1 MKIVDVLLPL
11 PFDHPFS
18 YIFDGDESILFRRVL
33 VPFHRRR
40 LTGVVVGEREGIS
53 EGLKSVETVLDE
65 FSIFDESFYRFYKEL
80 SSYYCVPIGKILKFV
95 LPGWTTYKAVK
106 CVRIRR
112 GADVSGLPEEA
123 VEYLKNFRTTRALRK
138 KFPSIYRKLKKLEE
152 EGIVE
157 VREVFKGKMTPVEIE
172 EMELPPSEIELTDEQ
187 KFCIE
192 KVKESLGDFKLFLL
206 FGPPASGK
214 TEIYIELAKEL
225 LSKGRNL
232 LLLVPEVLLAT
243 HLIERYRRRLGKRV
257 LPFHGYMKAK
267 ERGGVLLKTEEGGY
281 VVIGPKSLIISPI
294 KNVGLIIVDE
304 EHDFSYKNEGEFSYH
319 ARDVAVMRGK
329 IFGIPVLLGT
339 ATPSADTWL
348 KTKNGEAVLLRLTKK
363 FMGGK
368 PETFL
373 FSLKGK
379 RSFIL
384 PQVMEAISSTVQK
397 GKQVI
402 ALINRRGYASFLICK
417 ECGWIPYCERCSI
430 SLHYYK
436 KRRVLLCHY
445 CGYKREV
452 PSACERCGESM
463 IQERGWGTER
473 VEEFLS
479 ENLPFARVM
488 RIDSD
493 VVKNW
498 MEMKDKLKNFED
510 GNADILVG
518 TQMIGKGLDI
528 KGVELV
534 VVLNIENAFL
544 FPDFRAGERTYQLL
558 TQVIGRAGRMEKGR
572 AIIQAYNIYHPAI
585 QMSVRG
591 QIEEFLDEEL
601 EKRRSNNFP
610 PFCHLCLI
618 KVKSKDASRAE
629 SSAKEIRDSIEDVN
643 VKGPTPAPI
652 MKMRGMYIWQILLYH
667 EERERIISALK
678 KISSMKL
685 KGVKIE
691 FNLDPI
697 NFA

>member
-1 MKIVDVLLPL
+1 VKIVDVLLPL

-18 YIFDGDESILFRRVL
+18 YIFDGNESILFKRVL
-33 VPFHRRR
+33 VPFGKRRI
-40 LTGVVVGEREGIS
+40 TGIVVDEREGPS
-53 EGLKSVETVLDE
+53 EGLKGVERVLDE
-65 FSIFDESFYRFYKEL
+65 FQLFDEKLYRFYREI
-80 SSYYCVPIGKILKFV
+80 SAYYYIPIGRILKFV
-95 LPGWTTYKAVK
+95 LPGWTTYKSVQ

-112 GADVSGLPEEA
+112 DADLTELPEEA
-123 VEYLKNFRTTRALRK
+123 IDYLKKYRTTRAIKR
-138 KFPSIYRKLKKLEE
+138 KFPPIYRRLKKLQD
-152 EGIVE
+152 EGVLE
-157 VREVFKGKMTPVEIE
+157 VKEFLKGKMSPADIE
-172 EMELPPSEIELTDEQ
+172 EREIPPTEIILTDEQ
-187 KFCIE
+187 MFCLE
-192 KVKESLGDFKLFLL
+192 MVKGSLGKHRVFLL

-214 TEIYIELAKEL
+214 TEIYIELAKEVI
-225 LSKGRNL
+225 SRGKNL

-243 HLIERYRRRLGKRV
+243 HLVERYRRRLGKRV

-304 EHDFSYKNEGEFSYH
+304 EHDFSYKNEGEFPYH
-319 ARDVAVMRGK
+319 ARDVAIMRGK
-329 IFGIPVLLGT
+329 ICEIPVLLGT
-339 ATPSADTWL
+339 ATPSVDTWL
-348 KTKNGEAVLLRLTKK
+348 KTKNGEAVLLRLTRK

-368 PETFL
+368 PETAL
-373 FSLKGK
+373 LSRKGK
-379 RSFIL
+379 RDFIL
-384 PQVMEAISSTVQK
+384 SDVMEAISSTVRK
-397 GKQVI
+397 GRQVI
-402 ALINRRGYASFLICK
+402 VLINRRGYASFLICK
-417 ECGWIPYCERCSI
+417 ECGWVPYCERCSI
-430 SLHYYK
+430 SLNYHK
-436 KRRVLLCHY
+436 KKGILLCHY

-498 MEMKDKLKNFED
+498 MEMKEKLKNFED

-572 AIIQAYNIYHPAI
+572 AIIQSYNIYHPAI